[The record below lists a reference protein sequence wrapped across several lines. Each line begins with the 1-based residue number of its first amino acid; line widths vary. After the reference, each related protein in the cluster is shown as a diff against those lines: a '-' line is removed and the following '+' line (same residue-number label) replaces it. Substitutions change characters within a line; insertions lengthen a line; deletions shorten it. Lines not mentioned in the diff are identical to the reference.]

1 MTDDAITAD
10 DDGRHL
16 ARWIILIGL
25 AIIAAAVGRQMAISS
40 SDKEFEARLAEL
52 DARRD

>member
-1 MTDDAITAD
+1 MNDESTTPDDG
-10 DDGRHL
+10 GRHL

-25 AIIAAAVGRQMAISS
+25 AIVAAAVGRQMAISS

-52 DARRD
+52 DTQRD